1 MKLTGCLFRSCDY
14 SYPFVVII
22 IGYIETGL
30 PLMLGS
36 LLAALIGLLLT
47 HAWHKKLIDMGN
59 FFGRFLILD
68 SFMA

>member
-1 MKLTGCLFRSCDY
+1 
-14 SYPFVVII
+14 
-22 IGYIETGL
+22 
-30 PLMLGS
+30 MLGS